1 MITNYVILA
10 ITSFILSLA
19 TVHAVS
25 RIRRPGL
32 IAPDVHKPYKV
43 LVPKIGGVSILTSMG
58 AATIY
63 TYLIGDWRFFALGL
77 VTITVGLIGLVDDL
91 RGLPVSVRVFLPLVP
106 ALIIPVVVHG
116 YIYILLIGHVHYF
129 LVVAALSMLAVTV
142 MANAANMLDVMNG
155 IVPTSTLMIITVSG
169 IISYLA
175 GFTYALPA
183 TVVLILT
190 VLPLAIYNWYPA
202 KVFNGNVGSYAL
214 GAMMGAFMVLYNAG
228 TQGVIAALPYIIN
241 GFLIVITARGFKPRE
256 TLNRPVIVNDG
267 VIHANNTPGSPITL
281 VKLIVMRR
289 PKTEK
294 EVVRD
299 ILLLFL
305 ATSLVTLSLLPFA
318 MRPLSTLRLGLV
330 LVLPFL
336 GLKFG
341 SH

>member
-1 MITNYVILA
+1 MIINYNY
-10 ITSFILSLA
+10 LSLA
-19 TVHAVS
+19 VLSFVVSLVTVHAIS
-25 RIRRPGL
+25 RIRSPRLMGL
-32 IAPDVHKPYKV
+32 DVHKPYRV
-43 LVPKIGGVSILTSMG
+43 FVPKIGGASVLASMV
-58 AATIY
+58 AVTAY
-63 TYLIGDWRFFALGL
+63 SYLLRDWRLFALGL
-77 VTITVGLIGLVDDL
+77 VTVTVGLIGLIDDL
-91 RGLPVSVRVFLPLVP
+91 VGLPVSVRVFLPLVP

-169 IISYLA
+169 VISYLA
-175 GFTYALPA
+175 GFEYSLPA
-183 TVVLILT
+183 TVVLVAT

-214 GAMMGAFMVLYNAG
+214 GAMMGSFMVLYNAG

-241 GFLIVITARGFKPRE
+241 GFLIVITARGFKPKE
-256 TLNRPVIVNDG
+256 TLKRPVMVNDG
-267 VIHANNTPGSPITL
+267 VIHANKAPGSPTTL
-281 VKLIVMRR
+281 VKLVVLKR

-305 ATSLVTLSLLPFA
+305 ITSLAALL
-318 MRPLSTLRLGLV
+318 LLIV
-330 LVLPFL
+330 VI
-336 GLKFG
+336 
-341 SH
+341 

>member
-1 MITNYVILA
+1 MNINDYVIPAVL
-10 ITSFILSLA
+10 SFILSLV
-19 TVHAVS
+19 TVHIIS
-25 RIRRPGL
+25 RVRSPSL
-32 IAPDVHKPYKV
+32 LAPDAHKPYKV
-43 LVPKIGGVSILTSMG
+43 FVPKIGGVSVLVSM
-58 AATIY
+58 AAVTAY
-63 TYLIGDWRFFALGL
+63 AYVLSDWRLFALGL

-91 RGLPVSVRVFLPLVP
+91 KGLPVSVRVFLPLVP

-155 IVPTSTLMIITVSG
+155 IIPTSTLMIITVSG
-169 IISYLA
+169 LISYLA
-175 GFTYALPA
+175 GFSYALPA
-183 TVVLILT
+183 TIVLILM

-241 GFLIVITARGFKPRE
+241 GFLIVITAKGFKPKE
-256 TLNRPVIVNDG
+256 TLKRPVIVNDG
-267 VIHANNTPGSPITL
+267 VIHANKVPGSPTTL
-281 VKLIVMRR
+281 VKLMVLKK

-305 ATSLVTLSLLPFA
+305 ITSLASLSLLIF
-318 MRPLSTLRLGLV
+318 V
-330 LVLPFL
+330 I
-336 GLKFG
+336 
-341 SH
+341 

>member
-1 MITNYVILA
+1 MNINDYVIPAVL
-10 ITSFILSLA
+10 SFILSLV
-19 TVHAVS
+19 TVHIIS
-25 RIRRPGL
+25 RVRSPSL
-32 IAPDVHKPYKV
+32 LAPDAHKPYKV
-43 LVPKIGGVSILTSMG
+43 FVPKIGGVSVLVSM
-58 AATIY
+58 AAVTAY
-63 TYLIGDWRFFALGL
+63 AYVLSDWRLFALGL

-91 RGLPVSVRVFLPLVP
+91 KGLPVSVRVFLPLVP

-155 IVPTSTLMIITVSG
+155 IIPTSTLMIITVSG
-169 IISYLA
+169 LISYLA
-175 GFTYALPA
+175 GFSYALPA
-183 TVVLILT
+183 TIVLILM

-241 GFLIVITARGFKPRE
+241 GFLIVITAKGFKPKE
-256 TLNRPVIVNDG
+256 TLKRPVIVNDG
-267 VIHANNTPGSPITL
+267 VIHANKVPGSPTTL
-281 VKLIVMRR
+281 VKLMVLRK

-305 ATSLVTLSLLPFA
+305 ITSLASLSLLVF
-318 MRPLSTLRLGLV
+318 V
-330 LVLPFL
+330 I
-336 GLKFG
+336 
-341 SH
+341 